1 MLTSKPL
8 RDVIAAFASSEPT
21 PGGGSASALASSLG
35 TSLLVMVASLP
46 RTRNQSE
53 DDRTALAFSA
63 GALTGVQHQLTE
75 AIDADSA
82 AYGHVVTAY
91 RQPKANDA
99 EKGARQAA
107 IERALRLAT
116 DVPLGVMR
124 LSVDALKQAQ
134 AVAAHGHRAASSDV
148 GVAPGAPPGR
158 SRRSAP
164 QRPRQPRRNL
174 GPRIRRG
181 CHRRVGAAGRSDV
194 GVGAGRDC
202 GDGIVARQS
211 QFLNCIIPAL
221 ADR

>member
-148 GVAPGAPPGR
+148 GVALALLQAGLEGAR
-158 SRRSAP
+158 LNVRV
-164 QRPRQPRRNL
+164 NL
-174 GPRIRRG
+174 GGISDRAYAEAVTAESERLAGQMSGLVRDAI
-181 CHRRVGAAGRSDV
+181 AAMG
-194 GVGAGRDC
+194 
-202 GDGIVARQS
+202 
-211 QFLNCIIPAL
+211 
-221 ADR
+221 

>member
-8 RDVIAAFASSEPT
+8 REVIAAFASSEPT

-82 AYGHVVTAY
+82 AYGHVVAAY

-134 AVAAHGHRAASSDV
+134 AVGAHGHRAASSDV
-148 GVAPGAPPGR
+148 GVALALLQAGLEGAR
-158 SRRSAP
+158 LNVRV
-164 QRPRQPRRNL
+164 NL
-174 GPRIRRG
+174 GGISDRAYAEAVTAESERLAGQMSGLVRDAI
-181 CHRRVGAAGRSDV
+181 AAMG
-194 GVGAGRDC
+194 
-202 GDGIVARQS
+202 
-211 QFLNCIIPAL
+211 
-221 ADR
+221 